1 MMRILKTLLLSVLAG
16 ALIAIGGVVFLS
28 CSNKYV
34 GALAFSVGL
43 FFICEFKFFLYTGK
57 VGKLID
63 YIKAKDWKSILDL
76 VFIVIGNF
84 IGCLLISGIMHLTR
98 VYDALVAVD
107 NNLVQTKLG
116 DTWYSMLFLAFM
128 CGIMIYLGVEN
139 FGRSNNNFSKVF
151 GIVICVFV
159 FIICSFEHSIAD
171 MFYFV
176 FADSFTVKTFGYI
189 LLIVL
194 GNGLGGCFIPLI
206 LLLKD
211 LTEKKVVEK

>member
-1 MMRILKTLLLSVLAG
+1 MRIIKTLLLSVLAG
-16 ALIAIGGVVFLS
+16 ALIAIGGLVFLS
-28 CSNKYV
+28 CNNKYV

-43 FFICEFKFFLYTGK
+43 FFICEFKFFLFTGK

-63 YIKAKDWKSILDL
+63 YIKVKDVKSIIDL
-76 VFIVIGNF
+76 PLIAIGNF
-84 IGCLLISGIMHLTR
+84 VGCLLIAGIMHLTR
-98 VYDALVAVD
+98 VYDNLAAVD
-107 NNLVQTKLG
+107 NVLVQTKLN
-116 DTWYSMLFLAFM
+116 DTWYSILFLAFM
-128 CGIMIYLGVEN
+128 CGVMIYLGVEN

-176 FADSFTVKTFGYI
+176 FADSYSWKTFGYI
-189 LLIVL
+189 LLILL
-194 GNGLGGCFIPLI
+194 GNSLGGCFIPLV

-211 LTEKKVVEK
+211 MMENKIAEK

>member
-1 MMRILKTLLLSVLAG
+1 MRVIKTVLLSILAG
-16 ALIAIGGVVFLS
+16 ALIGIGGLVFLS
-28 CSNKYV
+28 CNNKYI
-34 GALAFSVGL
+34 GSLAFSVGL

-76 VFIVIGNF
+76 VFIAIGNF
-84 IGCLLISGIMHLTR
+84 LGCFLIAGIMHLTR
-98 VYDALVAVD
+98 AYDGLMAVD
-107 NNLVQTKLG
+107 NTLVQTKLN
-116 DTWYSMLFLAFM
+116 DTWYSMLILAFM

-139 FGRSNNNFSKVF
+139 FDKSNNNFSKVF
-151 GIVICVFV
+151 GLVICVFV

-176 FADSFTVKTFGYI
+176 FANSFSWKTFGYI
-189 LLIVL
+189 LLIIL
-194 GNGLGGCFIPLI
+194 GNSLGGCFIPTI

-211 LTEKKVVEK
+211 LTEKKNDVK